1 MIDMTSNYLNCAGY
15 DIHYTARGP
24 QDAEPLIMWH
34 GLARTGRDFDPVAA
48 HFADRY
54 RIICPDTIGRGLSQ
68 WARDEKDYGLEMYAR
83 IAVDLIDQLGMQNLR
98 WLGTSMGGALG
109 IKLAAG
115 ALKGRISHLA
125 LNDFGPEPAATSVER
140 IIEYVSNPP
149 EFSTM
154 GELETYLRKIY
165 KPYGFQSDAQWRHM
179 AQTSA
184 RRKGNGTF
192 TLHYDPRMI
201 QQLVHHPSDYL
212 MWDDYDQIKAK
223 TLLLRGE
230 NSDLVPRKLAQDMT
244 QRGPQCQVEEILG
257 CGHAPALNVAEQI
270 NILEAFFAGAP

>member
-1 MIDMTSNYLNCAGY
+1 MAKMSSNHLSCAGY
-15 DIHYTARGP
+15 DIHYTAWGP

-34 GLARTGRDFDPVAA
+34 GLARTGRDFDPCAV

-68 WARDEKDYGLEMYAR
+68 WARDEKDYGLQMYAR
-83 IAVDLIDQLGMQNLR
+83 IAVDLIDQLGLQNLR

-115 ALKGRISHLA
+115 DLKGRITHLA

-149 EFSTM
+149 EFNTI
-154 GELETYLRKIY
+154 GELETYFRSIY
-165 KPYGFQSDAQWRHM
+165 APYGYQSDEQWRAM
-179 AQTSA
+179 AETSA
-184 RRKGNGTF
+184 RRKDNGKITV
-192 TLHYDPRMI
+192 HYDPRMI
-201 QQLVHHPSDYL
+201 RQLIHYPTDYL
-212 MWDDYDQIKAK
+212 MWGAYDQIEAK

-230 NSDLVPRKLAQDMT
+230 NSDLIPRTLAQEMT
-244 QRGPQCQVEEILG
+244 RRGPKCQVQEIPD
-257 CGHAPALNVAEQI
+257 CGHAPALNVAEHFE
-270 NILEAFFAGAP
+270 ILETFFSSPL